1 MTKISFCCLCDGITT
16 LISLLAFVSAHEI
29 MDKQKRYSADEALD
43 IILGMDEPSESEDS
57 FDNNSTDSVDSMS
70 DEEECEGTN
79 DQTGRIT
86 SVCSFSKNPSKRRA
100 PRTRGCL
107 FRRGLRTRG
116 GAR

>member
-1 MTKISFCCLCDGITT
+1 
-16 LISLLAFVSAHEI
+16 
-29 MDKQKRYSADEALD
+29 MDKQKRYSADKALD
-43 IILGMDEPSESEDS
+43 IILGMDEPSESGDS

-86 SVCSFSKNPSKRRA
+86 LVCSFSKNPSKRRA

-107 FRRGLRTRG
+107 FRRG
-116 GAR
+116 